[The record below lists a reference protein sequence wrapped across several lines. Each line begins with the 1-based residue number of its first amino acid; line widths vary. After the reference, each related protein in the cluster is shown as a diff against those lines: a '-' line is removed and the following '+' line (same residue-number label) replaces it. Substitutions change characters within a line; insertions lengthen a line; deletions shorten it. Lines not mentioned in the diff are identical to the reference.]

1 MHEIPNLP
9 FPSLHQ
15 PETSES
21 KVSAVSQ
28 QQAMSA
34 ETRAEPKP
42 AKRKD

>member
-15 PETSES
+15 PEPSDS
-21 KVSAVSQ
+21 KVSASQ
-28 QQAMSA
+28 QRAMNADS
-34 ETRAEPKP
+34 RAEPQP

>member
-15 PETSES
+15 PEPSES
-21 KVSAVSQ
+21 KVSASQ

>member
-21 KVSAVSQ
+21 KVSASR

-34 ETRAEPKP
+34 ATRAEPKP
-42 AKRKD
+42 TKRKD

>member
-15 PETSES
+15 PEPSES
-21 KVSAVSQ
+21 KVSASQ
-28 QQAMSA
+28 QQAMNADSR
-34 ETRAEPKP
+34 TEPQP